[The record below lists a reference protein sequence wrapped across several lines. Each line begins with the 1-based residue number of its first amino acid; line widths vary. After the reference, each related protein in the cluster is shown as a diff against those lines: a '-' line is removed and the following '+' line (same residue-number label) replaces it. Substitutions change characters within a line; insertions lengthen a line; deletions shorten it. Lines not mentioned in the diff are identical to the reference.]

1 MTQRLRLTRSLPR
14 RLREHQRS
22 SICTSP
28 PVTVRLGYR
37 AAHLEYIFTT
47 TRAQFGL
54 TSQSNIKATR
64 YTPIRP

>member
-1 MTQRLRLTRSLPR
+1 MNLRLARSLPR

-22 SICTSP
+22 SVSTSP
-28 PVTVRLGYR
+28 PVPVQFSYR
-37 AAHLEYIFTT
+37 AADLEYVCNA

-54 TSQSNIKATR
+54 TSQPNIKPTR